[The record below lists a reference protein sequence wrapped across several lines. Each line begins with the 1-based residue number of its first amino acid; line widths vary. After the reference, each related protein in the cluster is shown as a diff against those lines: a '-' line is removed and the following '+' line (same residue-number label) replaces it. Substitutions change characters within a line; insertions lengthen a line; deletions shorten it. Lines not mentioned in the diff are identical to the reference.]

1 MVIHGLR
8 SFSIN
13 DWTPILES
21 LVHIVLILIFSFILL
36 RLSKKFTELVGRY
49 LRSKTDEAEGL
60 KRVETITRVM
70 RYSFSVLVSIVT
82 GMLVLG
88 ELGISVA
95 PVLATAGV
103 IGVALGFSAQ
113 NLVKDFLNGFF
124 LVLENQVRR
133 GDIVEVAGK
142 SGLVE
147 EITLRYI
154 QLRDYDG
161 NVHFIPNGQVTTVTN
176 MSRGFAYSV
185 IDIPVAYRENI
196 DEVFK
201 SLLQIGT
208 ELRKDSIIGAKILED
223 LELAGIDK
231 LADSAVIVRCRFKV
245 VPLEQWVVRREF
257 YRRVKI
263 HFDEERIEIPY
274 PHLTVYAGVSKQG
287 ESSAFVV
294 NSNHKAAEG

>member
-1 MVIHGLR
+1 
-8 SFSIN
+8 
-13 DWTPILES
+13 
-21 LVHIVLILIFSFILL
+21 
-36 RLSKKFTELVGRY
+36 
-49 LRSKTDEAEGL
+49 
-60 KRVETITRVM
+60 
-70 RYSFSVLVSIVT
+70 
-82 GMLVLG
+82 
-88 ELGISVA
+88 
-95 PVLATAGV
+95 
-103 IGVALGFSAQ
+103 VALGFSAQ

-124 LVLENQVRR
+124 LILENQVRR

-231 LADSAVIVRCRFKV
+231 LADSAVIIRCRFKV

-274 PHLTVYAGVSKQG
+274 PHLTVYAGVPKQG